1 MPALTTARPPAYT
14 IVESIRPGVI
24 QNGMP
29 PAARSKF
36 SIPHVTARSAAR
48 RPTAAATDA
57 STSASTKSWPI
68 TRARLAPSAK
78 RRVISPSRVAVRA

>member
-1 MPALTTARPPAYT
+1 MAALTTARPPTYT
-14 IVESIRPGVI
+14 IVESFRPGVI
-24 QNGMP
+24 QNGIP

-57 STSASTKSWPI
+57 STSASTKS
-68 TRARLAPSAK
+68 
-78 RRVISPSRVAVRA
+78 